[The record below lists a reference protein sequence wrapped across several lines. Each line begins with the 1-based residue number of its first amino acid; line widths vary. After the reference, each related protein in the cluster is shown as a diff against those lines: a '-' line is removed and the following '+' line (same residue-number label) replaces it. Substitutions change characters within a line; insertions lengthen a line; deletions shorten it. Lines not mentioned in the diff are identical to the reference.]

1 MITDVMVDP
10 PEADW
15 WNVLGITARSGAN
28 LPALVDATDAALCQR
43 INSQI
48 ADSPIYAF
56 WAGRYV
62 VATTM
67 PPTDRIEHGV
77 THFWVIDSTGEV
89 IHSYGDRRV
98 PTPQDLHA
106 TSTVGGNIA
115 LQWTSP
121 GTYITS
127 YQLQRAVG
135 SGAFA
140 ILGGTLPGSAT
151 SATDASALIGTAYRY
166 RLLAKVVNPQGVY
179 TGYTNAV
186 SLTATPPNIGTVAR
200 TTTGLL
206 FRDDFNRPNEQL
218 VGAGKNWTRM
228 GGPSVDAD
236 WQVQGNQAK
245 VLSAGASA
253 RQAEAYP
260 QGVTPQ
266 SGDVVVQSW
275 FQCGNTAGRT
285 GVTLVQAG
293 EAGGILFIRDPYDG
307 WELWNYGSGF
317 YTNPANNAASVRESG
332 VLKLRR
338 KSGRYQAWVDGI
350 LIFDIASDARLNT
363 VAFYPALIQLQ
374 QPATWDDFSVYAGN
388 TVTIT
393 GLPAGYKLR
402 VGGAL
407 SAAAVSAQP
416 TTVDVGGVSFPV
428 AQIEILDASGTLVK
442 VYAPTDGVWGGDV
455 YSLNGTP

>member
-1 MITDVMVDP
+1 MVAMLLTPVASHAASAQQICLPATETARLAIDVFLLDSALAP
-10 PEADW
+10 WRAAH
-15 WNVLGITARSGAN
+15 GITASNVGGLRPLS
-28 LPALVDATDAALCQR
+28 DATDAALCR
-43 INSQI
+43 
-48 ADSPIYAF
+48 
-56 WAGRYV
+56 R
-62 VATTM
+62 M
-67 PPTDRIEHGV
+67 
-77 THFWVIDSTGEV
+77 DSTMAVRPAYYYSAGSV
-89 IHSYGDRRV
+89 VLGSNFAV
-98 PTPQDLHA
+98 PDTGAFLIEEGKQIVFLFDSLGNVLPHPDA
-106 TSTVGGNIA
+106 ANGIGAVTRTST
-115 LQWTSP
+115 
-121 GTYITS
+121 
-127 YQLQRAVG
+127 G
-135 SGAFA
+135 S
-140 ILGGTLPGSAT
+140 
-151 SATDASALIGTAYRY
+151 
-166 RLLAKVVNPQGVY
+166 
-179 TGYTNAV
+179 
-186 SLTATPPNIGTVAR
+186 
-200 TTTGLL
+200 L
-206 FRDDFNRPNEQL
+206 FRDDFNRANTQL
-218 VGAGKNWTRM
+218 VGAGKSWTRM

-266 SGDVVVQSW
+266 TGDVVVQSW
-275 FQCGNTAGRT
+275 FQRGNTAGRT

-293 EAGGILFIRDPYDG
+293 EAGGILFIRDPYHG

-338 KSGRYQAWVDGI
+338 KSGRYQAWIDGI

-363 VAFYPALIQLQ
+363 VALYPALIQLQ
-374 QPATWDDFSVYAGN
+374 QPATWDDFSAYAGN

-393 GLPAGYKLR
+393 GLPASYKLR

-455 YSLNGTP
+455 YSLSGTP